1 MWFKYP
7 ETFKPLP
14 KQPDAKIVSIT
25 ICGATIKIE

>member
-25 ICGATIKIE
+25 IGSTTMRIG

>member
-25 ICGATIKIE
+25 IGVTTMKIE

>member
-7 ETFKPLP
+7 EIFKPLP

-25 ICGATIKIE
+25 IGDTTMKIE

>member
-25 ICGATIKIE
+25 IGGATMKIE

>member
-7 ETFKPLP
+7 EIFKPLS

-25 ICGATIKIE
+25 IGGATMKIE

>member
-7 ETFKPLP
+7 ETFKSLP

-25 ICGATIKIE
+25 IGGATMKIG